1 MPQYLAP
8 GVYVEEIAGP
18 KPIEAVGTATGAFIG
33 LAEKGSIGKAILI
46 TNWTQFVDTFGGF
59 IPAGYLAYAVNQFFT
74 EGGTSCYVVRTCH
87 YDYATTPAVH
97 TAGTGTVTLQDL
109 TPAAT
114 LKVDAVS
121 PGSWSDHIWAEIAE
135 AKKDPTN
142 KFRLTVWYKGRE
154 VEVFEELVK
163 GDVIGKV
170 NGNSKYIKVGH
181 LGTSILPPAK
191 SASVVNDRNTVPAST
206 LSITALDRG
215 LSFAIANQPN
225 NQFALLVM
233 QAGAVVDRLSGLAMT
248 DVERKVNGIS
258 PFIRVQNLK
267 PDVNNL
273 PLSTS
278 VILNDR
284 DSSPTKPTLAVTAL
298 ASGLTVDVGDGTATD
313 TFKLT
318 IKQGATT
325 LETFDNL
332 TIEKVEGKIN
342 SVSAYIDVRNQ
353 KSATTVPANR
363 PAVTTAPV
371 VLPFPSQSVLSFSV
385 LDNGDDG
392 LADGLTLK
400 DSTPAAS
407 LLVNAFRDEVKV
419 KVEDATSGSTKFKLT
434 VLVKDAVLETF
445 DELIMDT
452 VENTINGRSQFIE
465 VTKKG
470 SGRPATTGNSPV
482 TTGLVDN
489 DFIGDAATKNG
500 LYAFDTVDDINIVA
514 IPDRPGDREVIIAAY
529 SYCQNRKDCFFVA
542 DSPFGLDP
550 QSVLAFK
557 QGTGTTYAGNA
568 FNSSYGALYYP
579 WVLVTDPLTGG
590 NKFVPPSGAVAGTYS
605 STDVLRGV
613 HKAPAG
619 TIDGYLNSV
628 VGIELLVTKGEQE
641 LLNPNH
647 VNVIRSFPGSGI
659 VIWGARTLSADPE
672 WRYVNVRR
680 LLLFIEES
688 IDEGSQWVVFEPNDR
703 SLWARVKRDI
713 TAFLTNVWRSGA
725 LFGSTQEEAFFVK
738 IDDENN
744 PVEVRDAGQLI
755 IDIAVAPVKP
765 AEFVIFRITQRTPA
779 NKK

>member
-33 LAEKGSIGKAILI
+33 LAEKGPIGEAKLI
-46 TNWTQFVDTFGGF
+46 TNLTQFVETFGGF
-59 IPAGYLAYAVNQFFT
+59 IPQGYLAYAVNGFFT

-97 TAGTGTVTLQDL
+97 TAGTGSITLLD
-109 TPAAT
+109 TASAPT
-114 LKVDAVS
+114 LKVDAAS
-121 PGSWSDHIWAEIAE
+121 PGSWSDHLWVEIAD
-135 AKKDPTN
+135 AKKDPRN
-142 KFRLTVWYKGRE
+142 KFRLTVWYKGRD
-154 VEVFEELVK
+154 VESFEELTK
-163 GDVIGKV
+163 DNIIGII
-170 NGNSKYIKVGH
+170 NGNSKYIKVSH
-181 LGTSILPPAK
+181 AGTSILPPAK
-191 SASVVNDRNTVPAST
+191 SALIVNDRNTPALPT
-206 LSITALDRG
+206 LRITALNRG
-215 LSFAIANQPN
+215 LSLAIANQPTS
-225 NQFALLVM
+225 QFVLLVM
-233 QAGAVVDRLSGLAMT
+233 QGGTVVDRILGLTMT

-258 PFIRVQNLK
+258 MFIKAENLN
-267 PDVNNL
+267 PTTNNL
-273 PLSTS
+273 PAATS
-278 VILNDR
+278 AILNDR
-284 DSSPTKPTLAVTAL
+284 ATPPLPTLAVTAL
-298 ASGLTVDVGDGTATD
+298 AAGLTFDVDDGTDAD
-313 TFKLT
+313 TFRLT
-318 IKQGATT
+318 IKNAAGT

-332 TIEKVEGKIN
+332 TITSAENAIN
-342 SVSAYIDVRNQ
+342 GISAFIDVRNQ
-353 KSATTVPANR
+353 NSATTEPANR
-363 PAVTTAPV
+363 RPAVAAGVALPAPMA
-371 VLPFPSQSVLSFSV
+371 LKFFV

-392 LADGLTLK
+392 LADGVTLN
-400 DSTPAAS
+400 DSALTPAAS
-407 LLVNAFRDEVKV
+407 LLVNAFREGVQV
-419 KVEDATSGSTKFKLT
+419 NVGNATSGTTRFKLT
-434 VLVKDAVLETF
+434 VFVNGVVTETF
-445 DELIMDT
+445 DELNMDI
-452 VENTINGRSQFIE
+452 VENTINGASPFIE

-470 SGRPATTGNSPV
+470 SKRPANITNTNV
-482 TTGLVDN
+482 TTGLVDM

-500 LYAFDTVDDINIVA
+500 LYAFDTVDGINIVA

-557 QGTGTTYAGNA
+557 QGTGTFAGNA

-579 WVLVTDPLTGG
+579 WILVTDPVTGG

-619 TIDGYLNSV
+619 TIDGYLNSA
-628 VGIELLVTKGEQE
+628 VGIERLVTKGEQE
-641 LLNPNH
+641 LLNPEQ

-688 IDEGSQWVVFEPNDR
+688 IDDGTQWVVFEPNDR

-725 LFGSTQEEAFFVK
+725 LFGSTQDEAFFVK

-744 PVEVRDAGQLI
+744 PPEVRDAGQLI

-765 AEFVIFRITQRTPA
+765 AEFVILRITQRTPA

>member
-1 MPQYLAP
+1 
-8 GVYVEEIAGP
+8 
-18 KPIEAVGTATGAFIG
+18 
-33 LAEKGSIGKAILI
+33 
-46 TNWTQFVDTFGGF
+46 
-59 IPAGYLAYAVNQFFT
+59 
-74 EGGTSCYVVRTCH
+74 
-87 YDYATTPAVH
+87 
-97 TAGTGTVTLQDL
+97 
-109 TPAAT
+109 
-114 LKVDAVS
+114 
-121 PGSWSDHIWAEIAE
+121 
-135 AKKDPTN
+135 
-142 KFRLTVWYKGRE
+142 
-154 VEVFEELVK
+154 
-163 GDVIGKV
+163 
-170 NGNSKYIKVGH
+170 
-181 LGTSILPPAK
+181 
-191 SASVVNDRNTVPAST
+191 
-206 LSITALDRG
+206 
-215 LSFAIANQPN
+215 
-225 NQFALLVM
+225 
-233 QAGAVVDRLSGLAMT
+233 
-248 DVERKVNGIS
+248 
-258 PFIRVQNLK
+258 
-267 PDVNNL
+267 
-273 PLSTS
+273 
-278 VILNDR
+278 
-284 DSSPTKPTLAVTAL
+284 
-298 ASGLTVDVGDGTATD
+298 
-313 TFKLT
+313 
-318 IKQGATT
+318 
-325 LETFDNL
+325 
-332 TIEKVEGKIN
+332 
-342 SVSAYIDVRNQ
+342 
-353 KSATTVPANR
+353 
-363 PAVTTAPV
+363 
-371 VLPFPSQSVLSFSV
+371 
-385 LDNGDDG
+385 
-392 LADGLTLK
+392 
-400 DSTPAAS
+400 
-407 LLVNAFRDEVKV
+407 
-419 KVEDATSGSTKFKLT
+419 
-434 VLVKDAVLETF
+434 
-445 DELIMDT
+445 
-452 VENTINGRSQFIE
+452 
-465 VTKKG
+465 
-470 SGRPATTGNSPV
+470 
-482 TTGLVDN
+482 
-489 DFIGDAATKNG
+489 
-500 LYAFDTVDDINIVA
+500 
-514 IPDRPGDREVIIAAY
+514 VIIAAY